1 MFCKKIELQG
11 LLPSPRAAHSA
22 NIIGRKLFIFG
33 GWNGFSAFNDVFAMD
48 LETYT
53 WSEILSTGTLPIAR
67 NNHRTATYKNKIYVH
82 GGHDGNNW
90 LDDLFVFD
98 TQKTNWYKIPI
109 SNAYKPSARACH
121 SLNRIKKM
129 LYMFGGFNGITS
141 FNDIEVFDIA
151 TSTWRQLDS
160 VKGQP
165 PIARDAHA
173 MVSDKDVLY
182 LFGGHDGSR
191 HLNDLHQFDT
201 ASSTWTEIKYWDKLP
216 NGLRGHSA
224 NCIGNSL
231 YIFGGYDGEMRSNE
245 LICFNLESKK
255 WYLPVESTTSKS
267 LGFMN
272 GRQRH
277 STNTYEANQ
286 IIIFGGFDGKTMLN
300 DVYIIDISL
309 LEENVIKDMVSKRYK
324 NNFKNKLFNKKEFS
338 DLKIRVEKKEIFAHK
353 NILAA

>member
-1 MFCKKIELQG
+1 MFCTKIELEG
-11 LLPSPRAAHSA
+11 NLPSPRAAHSA
-22 NIIGRKLFIFG
+22 NIIGSKLYIFG

-48 LETYT
+48 LENYT
-53 WSEILSTGTLPIAR
+53 WSEILCTGNLPISR
-67 NNHRTATYKNKIYVH
+67 NNHRTATYKHKIYVH
-82 GGHDGNNW
+82 GGHDGTKW

-98 TQKTNWYKIPI
+98 TVKSNWRKVPI
-109 SNAYKPSARACH
+109 VNAYSPTARACH
-121 SLNRIKKM
+121 SLNRIKKK
-129 LYMFGGFNGITS
+129 LYMFGGFNGMQS
-141 FNDIEVFDIA
+141 FNEIEVFDIEK
-151 TSTWRQLDS
+151 TKWTQLKEI
-160 VKGQP
+160 KGNS

-173 MVSDKDVLY
+173 MVSNKDVLY
-182 LFGGHDGSR
+182 LFGGHDGIR

-201 ASSTWTEIKYWDKLP
+201 LTSTWTEIKYKDKLP

-224 NCIGNSL
+224 NCIGSSL

-255 WYLPVESTTSKS
+255 WYLPVESTTNKS

-277 STNTYEANQ
+277 STNTYGANH

-309 LEENVIKDMVSKRYK
+309 LEENVIRDTVRQ
-324 NNFKNKLFNKKEFS
+324 F
-338 DLKIRVEKKEIFAHK
+338 
-353 NILAA
+353 